1 MTLHRHRLIATLS
14 ITFIIVVISLILL
27 FYYNSV
33 TSYGSK
39 TIRFAVELNDH
50 SAAFWIALDKGW
62 FKDKGIDI
70 DYKVFSTGLEL
81 AAAMTK
87 GDIDVALACVG
98 PLLMVR
104 AKGVP
109 IKLVA
114 MTHLHGYAIVA
125 NPKYSNVTQL
135 DGKVVSVTGPG
146 SPSWLLVKLVEDKY
160 NVSFDLKLM
169 PPFVAVG
176 AVVSGKINAAS
187 IPEHYVTLAKT
198 MGARVLIRSQEI
210 WPSMPGSGV
219 AVTEE
224 LLKDHRDI
232 VVKIVEILARAVK
245 YIKEHPDDAA
255 KIVAKHLAS
264 GTSIMRESMK
274 HLEYTTSINLEEIA
288 QYIYYLRDYGALKTD
303 ITVEDFVD
311 TSILGEINR

>member
-1 MTLHRHRLIATLS
+1 M
-14 ITFIIVVISLILL
+14 ITQQL
-27 FYYNSV
+27 FWV
-33 TSYGSK
+33 
-39 TIRFAVELNDH
+39 
-50 SAAFWIALDKGW
+50 ALDKGW
-62 FKDKGIDI
+62 FEDADINI

-98 PLLMVR
+98 PLLMVK

-125 NPKYSNVTQL
+125 NPKYTDITQL
-135 DGKVVSVTGPG
+135 NGKIVSATGPG
-146 SPSWLLVKLVEDKY
+146 SPTWLLVKLVEDKY
-160 NVSFDLKLM
+160 NVSFDLKRM

-176 AVVSGKINAAS
+176 AVVSGKIDAAS

-198 MGARVLIRSQEI
+198 MSARVLVRSQEI

-224 LLKDHRDI
+224 FLRNHREI
-232 VVKIVEILARAVK
+232 VVKIVEILTKAVK

-264 GTSIMRESMK
+264 DTSIMRESMK
-274 HLEYTTSINLEEIA
+274 YLDYTTNINLEEIA
-288 QYIYYLRDYGALKTD
+288 RYINYLRDYGVLESN

-311 TSILGEINR
+311 TSILGENDK

>member
-1 MTLHRHRLIATLS
+1 MTSRKLATTLLITIIAIVLLTAILYHNS
-14 ITFIIVVISLILL
+14 II
-27 FYYNSV
+27 
-33 TSYGSK
+33 SYGSK
-39 TIRFAVELNDH
+39 TVRFAVELNDH
-50 SAAFWIALDKGW
+50 SAAFWVALDKGW
-62 FKDKGIDI
+62 FEDAGINI

-98 PLLMVR
+98 PLLMVK

-125 NPKYSNVTQL
+125 NPKYTDITQL
-135 DGKVVSVTGPG
+135 NGKIVSATGPG
-146 SPSWLLVKLVEDKY
+146 SPTWLLAKLVEDNY
-160 NVSFDLKLM
+160 NVSFDLKRM

-176 AVVSGKINAAS
+176 AVVSGKVDAAF

-198 MGARVLIRSQEI
+198 MGAKVLIRSQEI

-224 LLKDHRDI
+224 FLRDHRDI
-232 VVKIVEILARAVK
+232 VVKIVEILTKAVK

-264 GTSIMRESMK
+264 DTSIMRESMK
-274 HLEYTTSINLEEIA
+274 YLDYTTSINLEEITR
-288 QYIYYLRDYGALKTD
+288 YINYLRDYGVLESN

-311 TSILGEINR
+311 TSILGEIDK